1 MNGLAV
7 AAMAVGVG
15 FLLMRRRRGGSAP
28 AGRRY
33 RAEDASGVPRARIEF
48 DYGLSSGAADAD
60 IPVATPAP
68 VAQPRPVK
76 PPSVS
81 IASPLDV
88 RPTAGP
94 RPVTRRLNPIA
105 PPPENTATA
114 LSWLDPLDLLGLPA
128 TPGRYAG
135 NY

>member
-1 MNGLAV
+1 MNGAIVAAV
-7 AAMAVGVG
+7 AAVGIG
-15 FLLMRRRRGGSAP
+15 WLLMRRRGDGSAP

-33 RAEDASGVPRARIEF
+33 RAEDPSGLPRARIEF
-48 DYGLSSGAADAD
+48 DYGQPSGAVAGAPAD
-60 IPVATPAP
+60 TPAP

-105 PPPENTATA
+105 PPPENTAQA
-114 LSWLDPLDLLGLPA
+114 LSWLDPLDLLGLPI
-128 TPGRYAG
+128 TPGGYAG